1 MPRARAIG
9 PLIPREFF
17 LTSGRGTSPT
27 SPMNAFDRALMEAG
41 IAQCNLVPVTSIIPP
56 RCRERRWKK
65 LDIGTITPVIMAK
78 AVGGPG
84 ETIGAGLAWAWEKE
98 GRIGLVAE
106 VYGHYDRKAL
116 LTALDARLKEMAEAR
131 NIEIGEINRR
141 FEVMKVPQGVYGCVL
156 AALVFI
162 L

>member
-1 MPRARAIG
+1 MRRARAIG

-17 LTSGRGTSPT
+17 LTSGRGTSPI

-41 IAQCNLVPVTSIIPP
+41 IAHCNLMPVTSIIPP
-56 RCRERRWKK
+56 GCRERRWKK
-65 LDIGTITPVIMAK
+65 LDVGAITPVIMAK
-78 AVGGPG
+78 AIGTSG

-116 LTALDARLKEMAEAR
+116 VTCLEDRIREMAEAR
-131 NIEIGEINRR
+131 GIEIAGINRR
-141 FEVMKVPQGVYGCVL
+141 FEVMKVPKGVFGCVL
-156 AALVFI
+156 VALVFV

>member
-1 MPRARAIG
+1 MARARAG
-9 PLIPREFF
+9 PMVPREFF

-27 SPMNAFDRALMEAG
+27 SPMNAFDKALMEAG
-41 IAQCNLVPVTSIIPP
+41 IAQCNLLPVSSIIPP
-56 RCRERRWKK
+56 KCRERRWKR
-65 LDIGTITPVIMAK
+65 LSPGTITPVIMAK
-78 AVGGPG
+78 AIGHSG
-84 ETIGAGLAWAWEKE
+84 ETIGAGLAWAWDKE
-98 GRIGLVAE
+98 GRMGLVAE

-131 NIEIGEINRR
+131 NIEMGEVNHR